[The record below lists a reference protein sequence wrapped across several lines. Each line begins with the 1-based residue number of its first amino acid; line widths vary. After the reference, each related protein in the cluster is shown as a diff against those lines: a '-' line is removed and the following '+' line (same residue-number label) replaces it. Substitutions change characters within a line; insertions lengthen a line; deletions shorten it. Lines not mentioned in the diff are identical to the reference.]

1 MINAVKNISFRAV
14 NEQYLNFA
22 KEEYKIMNTIS
33 GDLIESLQYDIL
45 TKKILPQDG
54 IDTVNEIRKFTKPRY
69 QCFLDTTIEM
79 CEHILKRL
87 K

>member
-1 MINAVKNISFRAV
+1 MINSVKNISFRAV
-14 NEQYLNFA
+14 NEQYLNLA

-45 TKKILPQDG
+45 TRKILPQDG

-79 CEHILKRL
+79 CISVLK
-87 K
+87 KIK